1 MPCLQETYQP
11 KQNIL
16 GMFSKHHLFLFFF
29 LLISFTAMAAHNK
42 AALSGRVF
50 HAGSNHAVA
59 FATIYL
65 IETGKGTV
73 ADAEGRYTLLP
84 NDNRDYHIRVS
95 SLGYIT
101 REMAVKAGTRTLD
114 IALYEQSVA
123 LEEFTVT
130 AKYRNK
136 VGSDATIGQE
146 ALEYIQPTSLRD
158 VFTLLPGGKMGSNNM
173 QNSQLISS
181 RQVGSDA
188 GTSFGMGISIDG
200 VPVQN
205 DGMRV
210 QMSGFTGQSGIDP
223 EGNVQ
228 VNTGI
233 DLRTISTD
241 HIESVT
247 VTRGI
252 SSAKEGNLSSGAIKV
267 EAKKGS
273 SPLRM
278 RVKFDPKNKLGY
290 IGKGFFLGKT
300 LGTLYVG
307 ADVVHSA
314 GNIEDTR
321 GAYNRITGQ
330 MNYNNQTHWYGKKI
344 DMNIHGSYVTSF
356 SNNKTDEMVQ
366 RFNEK
371 YKTQYQRAALSAKI
385 HATLNEPM
393 IDELELLASADYTG
407 NKLEHHKHVMNQTVM
422 PLQLSA
428 TEGESEGVYL
438 PATYDTYYEIDNRP
452 VNLFSQLTAQKF
464 GMIGRHTN
472 FSLLLGTS
480 VNYTKNVGNGAV
492 TDALRPPF
500 PSVSYI
506 RPRRN
511 KDIPALVNH
520 AGYAEAKLR
529 YHQGAHEVNTSV
541 GLREGMMLNLPADY
555 VLNGKMLF
563 EPRLQASYT
572 FYAKQGPQTTSHTL
586 RVGYGVENK
595 FPSAD
600 YLYPDKVYHDFIAL
614 NAYFTDESKRL
625 LITNTKI
632 QDPTNKNLRENKNKK
647 LEVGYDLKCGGFEFS
662 LTGFHEQMDGGV
674 EYFRTY
680 TPAEYVYYYELKHPV
695 ATKPT
700 RDDFNSRLMRTF
712 MVNSVPTNSS
722 KVVKKGLE
730 YRFHTPVIA
739 PIRSD
744 IEVNGAYYHTLYTD
758 GVPVMYRPAV
768 MTGNG
773 MYPYVGIFEG
783 YEKTYASN
791 FNTNLWV
798 HTHLPKWKLIFTN
811 FVQIVWFEK
820 SRLGKD
826 VDVYPT
832 RYMDI
837 NGQVHPFTTEALAA
851 KPDLESLRRDFL
863 SSRYNENKTPVSLLW
878 NLKLTKEFSRAIK
891 LSFFAD
897 NIVQISPKYKNAYLQ
912 TRRNWNKPFCGA
924 ELVINL

>member
-1 MPCLQETYQP
+1 M
-11 KQNIL
+11 L
-16 GMFSKHHLFLFFF
+16 GMFVKLYLFLY
-29 LLISFTAMAAHNK
+29 LLLLTPFTATAANNK
-42 AALSGRVF
+42 TTLSGRVF
-50 HAGSNHAVA
+50 HANSNEPIT
-59 FATIYL
+59 FATIYI

-73 ADAEGRYTLLP
+73 ADAEGRYTLQMGY
-84 NDNRDYHIRVS
+84 DHDCHIRVS

-101 REMAVKAGTRTLD
+101 REITVKRGTHTLD
-114 IALYEQSVA
+114 IALHEQSVA

-130 AKYRNK
+130 AKYRDK

-158 VFTLLPGGKMGSNNM
+158 IFTLLPGGKIGSNNM
-173 QNSQLISS
+173 QGSQLISS
-181 RQVGSDA
+181 RQVGSDT
-188 GTSFGMGISIDG
+188 GTSFGMAISIDG
-200 VPVQN
+200 MPVQN

-252 SSAKEGNLSSGAIKV
+252 SSAKEGNLSSGAIKI

-278 RVKFDPKNKLGY
+278 RVKFDPKNKLAY
-290 IGKGFFLGKT
+290 IGKGIFLGKT
-300 LGTLYVG
+300 LGTLYLG

-321 GAYNRITGQ
+321 GAYNRVTGQ
-330 MNYNNQTHWYGKKI
+330 MNYNNQVHWGGKKI
-344 DMNIHGSYVTSF
+344 DVNVYGSYVTSF
-356 SNNKTDEMVQ
+356 SNNKTDEMAQ

-371 YKTQYQRAALSAKI
+371 YTTRYQRAALSGKVN
-385 HATLNEPM
+385 ATLNHPV
-393 IDELELLASADYTG
+393 IDELELLLSADYTG

-422 PLQLSA
+422 PLQQST
-428 TEGESEGVYL
+428 TEGESEGSYL

-452 VNLFSQLTAQKF
+452 INIFSQLTAQKF
-464 GMIGRHTN
+464 GMVGHNMN

-480 VNYTKNVGNGAV
+480 INYTKNIGNGAV
-492 TDALRPPF
+492 TDAMRPPF
-500 PSVSYI
+500 PSVNYI

-520 AGYAEAKLR
+520 AGYVETKLR
-529 YHQGAHEVNTSV
+529 YHHGAHEVNTSL
-541 GLREGMMLNLPADY
+541 GLREGMMLNLPSDY

-572 FYAKQGPQTTSHTL
+572 FYPKQRQQAISHTL

-632 QDPTNKNLRENKNKK
+632 QNPTNRNLRENKNKK
-647 LEVGYDLKCGGFEFS
+647 LELGYDLKWDGFEFS
-662 LTGFHEQMDGGV
+662 LTGFHEQMNGGI
-674 EYFRTY
+674 EYFSIY
-680 TPAEYVYYYELKHPV
+680 TPTEYIYYYELKHPV
-695 ATKPT
+695 HTKPT

-722 KVVKKGLE
+722 KVIKKGLE
-730 YRFHTPVIA
+730 YRFHTPIIA
-739 PIRSD
+739 PIHSD
-744 IEVNGAYYHTLYTD
+744 IELNGAYYHTLYTD

-768 MTGNG
+768 MAGDS

-791 FNTNLWV
+791 FNTNIWV

-832 RYMDI
+832 RYMDLD
-837 NGQVHPFTTEALAA
+837 GQVHTFTDEALAA
-851 KPDLESLRRDFL
+851 NPELGSLRRDFL

-897 NIVQISPKYKNAYLQ
+897 NIIQISPKYQNAFLQ